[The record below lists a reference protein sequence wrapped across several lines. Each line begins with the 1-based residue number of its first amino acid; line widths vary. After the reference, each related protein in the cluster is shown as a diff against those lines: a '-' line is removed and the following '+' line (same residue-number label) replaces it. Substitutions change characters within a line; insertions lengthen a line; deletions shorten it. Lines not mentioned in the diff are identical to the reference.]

1 MSNEELDVLAEFIP
15 KAVLTLCAGSYA
27 VVAVCNLWNRLHFG
41 MVEERMKREELD
53 KLIGKEVIITFVD
66 GTMARGIVE
75 YVPEFSAKY
84 QWRKPGYYYA
94 ENTAFKASH
103 VRKVVKQ

>member
-1 MSNEELDVLAEFIP
+1 MSNEELDVLAELIL

-27 VVAVCNLWNRLHFG
+27 VVAVRNLWNRLNFV
-41 MVEERMKREELD
+41 MVEEQMKREELD
-53 KLIGKEVIITFVD
+53 KLIGKEVTIIFVN

-84 QWRKPGYYYA
+84 QWRKPGYYHVG
-94 ENTAFKASH
+94 NTAFKASH
-103 VRKVVKQ
+103 VKKAEK